1 MIRLMRP
8 LLYGAAAGAAGTT
21 ALNIVSYADMAF
33 RGRAASNTPEVTLRR
48 LAEKLHVRIPGEGPT
63 LENRVAGLA
72 PMTGFAAGLGMGV
85 ALAVA
90 RAAGWRPSMAVQ
102 YTAASIGALI
112 GTNGPMTVLGVTD
125 PRTWAASDWVSDIVP
140 HLAYA
145 WVTVGVLDG
154 LDR

>member
-21 ALNIVSYADMAF
+21 ALNIVSYADMAI

-48 LAEKLHVRIPGEGPT
+48 LAEKLHVPIPGEGTT
-63 LENRVAGLA
+63 LENRIAGLA
-72 PMTGFAAGLGMGV
+72 PMTGFAAGLGMGA
-85 ALAVA
+85 ALALA
-90 RAAGWRPSMAVQ
+90 RAAGWRPSTAAQ

-125 PRTWAASDWVSDIVP
+125 PRTWGASDWVSDIVP

-145 WVTVGVLDG
+145 WVTVSVLDG
-154 LDR
+154 LES

>member
-1 MIRLMRP
+1 MRP
-8 LLYGAAAGAAGTT
+8 LLCGAAAGAAGTT
-21 ALNIVSYADMAF
+21 ALNIVSYADMAI

-48 LAEKLHVRIPGEGPT
+48 LADRLHLRIPGEGAT
-63 LENRVAGLA
+63 LENRIAGLA

-85 ALAVA
+85 ALALA
-90 RAAGWRPSMAVQ
+90 RSAGWHPSRASR
-102 YTAASIGALI
+102 YAAASIGALI

-125 PRTWAASDWVSDIVP
+125 PRTWAASDWVSDVVP

-145 WVTVGVLDG
+145 WVTVSVLDG